1 MMHGIAHALHL
12 IDGVGQAHQEALVQI
27 VVYRTAQL
35 VHPRK
40 VPIWLDVVRQ
50 IDDLFQQGHIR
61 LAGSVP
67 ADGLVNGVLHAE
79 DVTGHGGAGLGVQQL
94 QGVLLQLVQP
104 DIVPVAQGQLLLHI
118 QLLGAVV
125 EEGSDV
131 ASVSSAP

>member
-1 MMHGIAHALHL
+1 M
-12 IDGVGQAHQEALVQI
+12 
-27 VVYRTAQL
+27 TF
-35 VHPRK
+35 
-40 VPIWLDVVRQ
+40 
-50 IDDLFQQGHIR
+50 FQQGHIR

-125 EEGSDV
+125 EEGSDAGV
-131 ASVSSAP
+131 RLVGP